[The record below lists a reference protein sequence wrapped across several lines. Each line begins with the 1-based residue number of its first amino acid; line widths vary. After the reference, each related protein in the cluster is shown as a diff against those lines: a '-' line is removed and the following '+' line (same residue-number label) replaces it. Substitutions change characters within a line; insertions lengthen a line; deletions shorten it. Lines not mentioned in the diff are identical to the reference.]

1 LRESAADLSARYGAD
16 PDTWRELIAPF
27 LLSHRNFWGVPQAS
41 PDEEIVR
48 GELMN
53 RGSEN
58 NLMIFR
64 RRGVTDYEVTPPGQ
78 SGFVAPDGTRSP
90 HYDDQLD
97 MFIDFE
103 LKPIRLLPF
112 G

>member
-1 LRESAADLSARYGAD
+1 
-16 PDTWRELIAPF
+16 
-27 LLSHRNFWGVPQAS
+27 
-41 PDEEIVR
+41 
-48 GELMN
+48 
-53 RGSEN
+53 
-58 NLMIFR
+58 MIFR